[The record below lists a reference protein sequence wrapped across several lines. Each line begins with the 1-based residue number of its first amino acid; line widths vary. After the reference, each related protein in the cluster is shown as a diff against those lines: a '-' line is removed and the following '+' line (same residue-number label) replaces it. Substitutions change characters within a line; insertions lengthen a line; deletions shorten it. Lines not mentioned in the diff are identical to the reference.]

1 MLLIV
6 RCKTE
11 KATQTFT
18 GAISWGC
25 HKHSGTSGNTAA
37 DSSMNALL
45 FHPQQLM
52 VERYIFV
59 GVPVVGELVG
69 IFLHDPFVLRFPQSV
84 FDRSSHLFRLEGIK
98 IESLVAENFGQTAKS
113 RCEDLRAHLQRL
125 DAGDA
130 EAFQRA
136 GEEVSLAV
144 LVEPL
149 LLLVCDG
156 AGKDDTSF
164 SFLFYNLAELGC
176 VWETVITA
184 DEELETICTS

>member
-1 MLLIV
+1 
-6 RCKTE
+6 
-11 KATQTFT
+11 
-18 GAISWGC
+18 
-25 HKHSGTSGNTAA
+25 
-37 DSSMNALL
+37 
-45 FHPQQLM
+45 
-52 VERYIFV
+52 
-59 GVPVVGELVG
+59 
-69 IFLHDPFVLRFPQSV
+69 LR
-84 FDRSSHLFRLEGIK
+84 R
-98 IESLVAENFGQTAKS
+98 
-113 RCEDLRAHLQRL
+113 EDLRAHLQRL

-156 AGKDDTSF
+156 AGKDDTFF

>member
-18 GAISWGC
+18 GAISGGC

-69 IFLHDPFVLRFPQSV
+69 IFLHGPFVLGVPQSV

>member
-18 GAISWGC
+18 GAISDGC

-69 IFLHDPFVLRFPQSV
+69 IFLHGPFVLGIPQSV

-113 RCEDLRAHLQRL
+113 RCEDLSPHLQCLYARN
-125 DAGDA
+125 A
-130 EAFQRA
+130 EAFKTTW
-136 GEEVSLAV
+136 EEESLAV
-144 LVEPL
+144 RIHPL
-149 LLLVCDG
+149 LFLVCNR
-156 AGKDDTSF
+156 ACKKDTSF

>member
-1 MLLIV
+1 MSLHLLHIL
-6 RCKTE
+6 R
-11 KATQTFT
+11 TFQSVLYCC
-18 GAISWGC
+18 G
-25 HKHSGTSGNTAA
+25 H
-37 DSSMNALL
+37 LL
-45 FHPQQLM
+45 RFEG
-52 VERYIFV
+52 VEIER
-59 GVPVVGELVG
+59 VVGEN
-69 IFLHDPFVLRFPQSV
+69 
-84 FDRSSHLFRLEGIK
+84 FR
-98 IESLVAENFGQTAKS
+98 QTALL
-113 RCEDLRAHLQRL
+113 RREDLRAHLQRL